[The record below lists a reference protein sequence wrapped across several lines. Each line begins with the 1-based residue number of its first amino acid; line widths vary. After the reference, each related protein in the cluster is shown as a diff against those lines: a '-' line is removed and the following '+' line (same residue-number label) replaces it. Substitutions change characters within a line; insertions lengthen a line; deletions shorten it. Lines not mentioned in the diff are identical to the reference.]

1 MAASGKHPYLESKFK
16 VGSYKGDTMNYN
28 LTQKV
33 FHNVDV
39 KREAL
44 EAKKVVQK
52 NKQTNILGTERSG
65 WNQSTIADPKVQ
77 KDVSKDLKRQLLEV
91 RAGLRDE
98 YMLKP
103 SKHHDD
109 EAIAERYKY
118 VVGVTGKGPIGKL
131 TGKWFNP
138 VDERGLSN
146 HCIEHNWPDWN
157 HSSSSHTKEDHKQ
170 AVAVHAKKEEKR
182 KTMQKTNSKLD
193 VSMYVAPH
201 HSISNVNDRLRERKI
216 DFQEL
221 KEQFKAEL
229 KSEFPKASE
238 ERLQAMAQRLLNE
251 KLLADEKL
259 ARFPVQHESFRPNLS
274 LTTQDRRYKSYH
286 HPGTW
291 NWIEAEKRHGWSC
304 CMNFSQE
311 SYGCECKINN
321 PDSWCMLGYE
331 RYHTG

>member
-1 MAASGKHPYLESKFK
+1 MSASGKHSYLVSKLQ

-33 FHNVDV
+33 FHSVDV

-44 EAKKVVQK
+44 EAKKVVQR
-52 NKQTNILGTERSG
+52 NKQSNILGTERQG
-65 WNQSTIADPKVQ
+65 WKPSTIADPKVQ
-77 KDVSKDLKRQLLEV
+77 KDGSKDLKRQLLDI

-98 YMLKP
+98 RTLKP
-103 SKHHDD
+103 SQAHND
-109 EAIAERYKY
+109 EAIADRYKY
-118 VVGVTGKGPIGKL
+118 VVGVTGQGPIGKL

-146 HCIEHNWPDWN
+146 HCIEHKWPDWS
-157 HSSSSHTKEDHKQ
+157 HSSSTHTKEDHKQ
-170 AVAVHAKKEEKR
+170 ASAMYEQREEKR
-182 KTMQKTNSKLD
+182 RTMQQKNQKLD
-193 VSMYVAPH
+193 ASTYVAPH
-201 HSISNVNDRLRERKI
+201 HSISNVNDRLRARKI

-229 KSEFPKASE
+229 KLEFPKASE

-259 ARFPVQHESFRPNLS
+259 ARFPVQHENFRPNLS
-274 LTTQDRRYKSYH
+274 LTTQDRRYKTYH

-311 SYGCECKINN
+311 SSGCECKISN
-321 PDSWCMLGYE
+321 PDSWCMLGFE

>member
-1 MAASGKHPYLESKFK
+1 
-16 VGSYKGDTMNYN
+16 MNYN

-39 KREAL
+39 QREAL
-44 EAKKVVQK
+44 EAKKAVQK
-52 NKQTNILGTERSG
+52 NKQSNILGVEKSG
-65 WNQSTIADPKVQ
+65 WNQSTIADPRVQ
-77 KDVSKDLKRQLLEV
+77 KDGSKDLKRRLLDI

-98 YMLKP
+98 RTLKP
-103 SKHHDD
+103 SQAHND
-109 EAIAERYKY
+109 EAIADRYKY
-118 VVGVTGKGPIGKL
+118 VVGVTGQGPIGKL

-146 HCIEHNWPDWN
+146 HCIEHKWPDWS
-157 HSSSSHTKEDHKQ
+157 HSSSTHTKEDHKQ
-170 AVAVHAKKEEKR
+170 ASAMYEQREEKR
-182 KTMQKTNSKLD
+182 RTMQQKNQKLD
-193 VSMYVAPH
+193 ASTYVAPH
-201 HSISNVNDRLRERKI
+201 HSISNVNDRLRARKI

-221 KEQFKAEL
+221 KEQFKAEFKL
-229 KSEFPKASE
+229 EFPKASE

-259 ARFPVQHESFRPNLS
+259 ARFPVQHENFRPNLS
-274 LTTQDRRYKSYH
+274 LTTQDRRYKTYH

-311 SYGCECKINN
+311 SSGCECKISN
-321 PDSWCMLGYE
+321 PDSWCMLGFE